1 MESQKERDLLTERF
15 QRMKEKEGLV
25 DMKFFFGQVSETTVD
40 DFCEEVNRL
49 YKLVEE
55 GRYKT
60 VKTWGDGKNLP
71 DRA

>member
-71 DRA
+71 DRD